1 MAPERAAS
9 RPAWYRRRLSVAA
22 PATTSVD
29 PAADRAAALDR
40 LDGLTGRDEGIPEST
55 RTRLLEPD
63 GPAPV
68 TIVVW
73 HGFTNAPAQFLAVAE
88 VLRDAGYRVLLPRMP
103 HHGLPDL
110 LNREL
115 TTLTD
120 AELVEQVDTC
130 IDIAAGLGD
139 EVWVVGL
146 SAGGVM
152 ASWASATR
160 DEVRRAVAM
169 APLVAPN
176 GFPMPAVRLCVK
188 FPRVVPRHYLWWD
201 AKAKAELAGSPH
213 AYPGFPMRGVVPFL
227 HLSESLFDGSVA
239 AGHRL
244 ERFVLV
250 TNESDEAVGQD
261 AARAFAKSVFAD
273 AADYFAEAVIDPDL
287 KWDHD
292 FVDPWSPAGGSAEQV
307 AAIVLAALGVGEP
320 TAGGLLVPPLV
331 RENPRLERPRVD

>member
-1 MAPERAAS
+1 MAADQTPL
-9 RPAWYRRRLSVAA
+9 RPVWYRRRLSVAA

-29 PAADRAAALDR
+29 PAGDRAAALER
-40 LDGLTGRDEGIPEST
+40 FAELAGRDEGIPEST

-73 HGFTNAPAQFLAVAE
+73 HGFTNAPAQFVAVAE
-88 VLRDAGYRVLLPRMP
+88 GLRDAGYRVLLPRMP
-103 HHGLPDL
+103 RHGLPDL

-146 SAGGVM
+146 SAGGTM

-160 DEVRRAVAM
+160 DEVRRAVVM
-169 APLVAPN
+169 APLVAPK

-188 FPRVVPRHYLWWD
+188 FPRIVPRMYMWWD
-201 AKAKAELAGSPH
+201 SKAKADLGHSPH
-213 AYPGFPMRGVVPFL
+213 AYPGFPMPGVMPFL
-227 HLSESLFDGSVA
+227 HLSESLFDHSVA
-239 AGHRL
+239 VGHRL

-250 TNESDEAVGQD
+250 TNDNDAAVGQD
-261 AARAFAKSVFAD
+261 AARAFAVTVFAD
-273 AADYFAEAVIDPDL
+273 SADYFAEARVDPGL
-287 KWDHD
+287 NWDHD
-292 FVDPWSPAGGSAEQV
+292 FVDPWSPAGGSTEQV
-307 AAIVLAALGVGEP
+307 VAVVLAALGVGEP
-320 TAGGLLVPPLV
+320 TARGLLVPPLV
-331 RENPRLERPRVD
+331 SEQPSTTDRS